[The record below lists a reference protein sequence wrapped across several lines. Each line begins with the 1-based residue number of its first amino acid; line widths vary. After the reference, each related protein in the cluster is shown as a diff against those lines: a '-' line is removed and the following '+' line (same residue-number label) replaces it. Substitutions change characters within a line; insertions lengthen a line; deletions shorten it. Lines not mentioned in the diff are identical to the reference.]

1 MRLRDRESAV
11 TFQGRT
17 DLERLVDVL
26 ARQLVEH
33 EAFARDNIDVAL
45 LGEPVNGIAERSA

>member
-11 TFQGRT
+11 TFQGGT

-45 LGEPVNGIAERSA
+45 LGEPVNGVAERSA